1 MKIRTLK
8 TMMTK
13 NMNKLET
20 AITTFEK
27 VETEGGSATKIKRKA
42 EDVMVHLDKL
52 ESEKKEMDNIS
63 KINRK
68 AR

>member
-1 MKIRTLK
+1 MKIKTLK
-8 TMMTK
+8 TIMTK

-42 EDVMVHLDKL
+42 EELLKL
-52 ESEKKEMDNIS
+52 QKNVLQAHKKIV
-63 KINRK
+63 
-68 AR
+68 AAT